1 MISGVSS
8 TNALYQSSIKESAKR
23 DDMLIS
29 KQGDKSK
36 IEELKDLVA
45 TGNYKVD
52 LQSLAKKMAEELL

>member
-8 TNALYQSSIKESAKR
+8 TNALYQNSIKESAKR